1 MESLVVN
8 LTYVFLF
15 AYFANRL
22 SVCDYK
28 MLCVR
33 VKKYMYNTFWLFAFS
48 SVLFAAP
55 AYADTA
61 AKDTG
66 LFNDLI
72 TKGAEIFTGV
82 RDIVFVVS
90 GFGIIGVAVG
100 GFFGNM
106 NWKWL
111 GAIIIGLMV
120 VGLTG
125 SIIQFVAGD
134 SAGALKERIKDS
146 LV

>member
-1 MESLVVN
+1 MESLMVN
-8 LTYVFLF
+8 LTYVLLF
-15 AYFANRL
+15 VYFVNRL
-22 SVCDYK
+22 SEQDYK
-28 MLCVR
+28 ALCVR
-33 VKKYMYNTFWLFAFS
+33 VKNYAYNAFWCYVFSSALFAN
-48 SVLFAAP
+48 A
-55 AYADTA
+55 AYAAD
-61 AKDTG
+61 DTG
-66 LFNDLI
+66 LFSDLI
-72 TKGAEIFTGV
+72 SKGAEIFNGV

-111 GAIIIGLMV
+111 GAIIIGLMI

-134 SAGALKERIKDS
+134 SAGDLKEKIKNS